1 MILHFRPKALLIKRE
16 STNVIGCEEDTDIKD
31 KNKWQID
38 SNTLIAESKYWVSEK
53 LIQSGFNANW
63 TGASLK
69 ADGSLSTKLPNM
81 ACFINFFRLRYNNTV
96 RRVIALS
103 STVSKLHTFFF
114 SMLST
119 LLMFVT
125 LATYLFP

>member
-63 TGASLK
+63 NRRFSQ
-69 ADGSLSTKLPNM
+69 S
-81 ACFINFFRLRYNNTV
+81 
-96 RRVIALS
+96 RRVIINQ
-103 STVSKLHTFFF
+103 TTK
-114 SMLST
+114 
-119 LLMFVT
+119 
-125 LATYLFP
+125 YGLFH